1 VKITIEFDMTT
12 TEFPQLVTGAAKD
25 LMLAARGLTPS
36 YRAPVPEDNL
46 GVADDETQYVVNQTF
61 DDIQSVTEE
70 AAEKADDIEAALTPT
85 AAKKRGRKSAA
96 EKAAEQAPAA
106 EETVTEEPVTEDVTP
121 VQETVASTATPVF
134 TPFAGV
140 MPPMFTPT
148 VVSTTATTPP
158 PFAPAVQPQAAAM
171 PDHVDPVIDPNG
183 TTLEDLKAI
192 MALTNEKK
200 PGATFPVLRRAAWS
214 DGSPKAP
221 WLTAEQVPAELR
233 GRLAAEMAAEV
244 GL

>member
-1 VKITIEFDMTT
+1 MKITIEFDMTT

-46 GVADDETQYVVNQTF
+46 GIADDETQYVVNQTF

-96 EKAAEQAPAA
+96 EKAAEQTPAA
-106 EETVTEEPVTEDVTP
+106 EEPVAEDVTP
-121 VQETVASTATPVF
+121 VQETVAPTATPVF
-134 TPFAGV
+134 TPPAGV
-140 MPPMFTPT
+140 APPMFTPT
-148 VVSTTATTPP
+148 VVPTTTTMPP
-158 PFAPAVQPQAAAM
+158 PFAPSVQPQAAAM
-171 PDHVDPVIDPNG
+171 PDHVDPVIDPNA

>member
-25 LMLAARGLTPS
+25 LMLAARGLSPS
-36 YRAPVPEDNL
+36 YRAPVSEANL
-46 GVADDETQYVVNQTF
+46 GVADDETQYSVNQTF
-61 DDIQSVTEE
+61 DDIQNVTEE
-70 AAEKADDIEAALTPT
+70 AADKADEIEAALTPT

-96 EKAAEQAPAA
+96 EKAAEQAPAS
-106 EETVTEEPVTEDVTP
+106 EETVTGEPVTEDVTP
-121 VQETVASTATPVF
+121 VQEIVAMTPVF
-134 TPFAGV
+134 TPPAGV
-140 MPPMFTPT
+140 APPMFTPT
-148 VVSTTATTPP
+148 VVPTTVTTPP
-158 PFAPAVQPQAAAM
+158 PFALVVQPQAAAM
-171 PDHVDPVIDPNG
+171 PDHVDPVIDPNA

>member
-1 VKITIEFDMTT
+1 MKITIEFDMTT

-46 GVADDETQYVVNQTF
+46 GIADDETQYVVNQTF

-106 EETVTEEPVTEDVTP
+106 EEPVAEDVTP
-121 VQETVASTATPVF
+121 VQETVAPTATPVF
-134 TPFAGV
+134 TPPAGV
-140 MPPMFTPT
+140 APPMFTPT
-148 VVSTTATTPP
+148 VVPTTVTTPP

-171 PDHVDPVIDPNG
+171 PDHVDPVIDPNA